1 MNWKTFLSTGDSAKS
16 SHKVTWQQSFHK
28 VSLFHKKLIK
38 DIILETVSWKNKC
51 Y

>member
-1 MNWKTFLSTGDSAKS
+1 MNWKTFLSTGDSAKG
-16 SHKVTWQQSFHK
+16 SHKVTWQLFHK

-38 DIILETVSWKNKC
+38 DIILETVSWKDKC